1 MTDQDRAAQVWKGPY
16 KCRECG
22 NVFHGIVLETA
33 KKERWHFTTFS
44 GPHEECTGELEPYD
58 RRNPSQ
64 AAYGQEW
71 YRAGVEDSY
80 EAARK
85 AWPMA
90 LRECQANEI
99 LDAIY
104 NLLAEQEKK

>member
-1 MTDQDRAAQVWKGPY
+1 MNQDRAVQVW
-16 KCRECG
+16 
-22 NVFHGIVLETA
+22 NDA
-33 KKERWHFTTFS
+33 KIEYTKYI
-44 GPHEECTGELEPYD
+44 GLA
-58 RRNPSQ
+58 RNRNAVAII
-64 AAYGQEW
+64 AAYGQER

-85 AWPMA
+85 AWPTA

-104 NLLAEQEKK
+104 NLPAEQEKKG